1 MQREAKKGK
10 GIWIALII
18 CLALVA
24 LGIVGWIL
32 KPGIQYRLTMS
43 KADQY
48 FEAKQYEEAIEA
60 YEKAGKIKA
69 SFNAEEK
76 LFEAYLALAKRQLED
91 GEYKDAIGSAKDAA
105 FMKESDKANEILFDA
120 RLGLAEKYIK
130 AEKYGK
136 ARKQI
141 NYVLAKDPENERAA
155 TLADQVEQL
164 TTYGYQVKPVDPVDP
179 VDPPVVTKERIDLT
193 IWTTITED
201 NASYHALQQA
211 LSEMS
216 QDYTGEVTY
225 SMEAF
230 SAYEYKYKIKAAI
243 AAGETPDIFYCSTGD
258 LFETVVDAGVAYS
271 LDDVYRQYSDLMLN
285 ASLYPV
291 TRNGHVFGIP
301 TTYSVD
307 VMYVNMNVLRSVGY
321 DTVPVTF
328 DELMECCEALK
339 DAGIVPFACGGNE
352 IWTVM
357 EYVELMMIKSMPAKD
372 LDDVLRCRTTWKD
385 QRIADAV
392 NVFAKMCEQGYIAG
406 AENESYN
413 DMARQ
418 MLIDDKAA
426 FYVNGSWNCADFYVY
441 GDGKISVCE
450 FPFLSD
456 EADVGAYIGGPQYCM
471 CVANRS
477 PHAEIAAEYAFELA
491 RRMSH
496 YEVLDGCGI
505 PAFKLYGD
513 TSVINPMIL
522 HVTTLCQFAQALIPY
537 GDAYVPEAYLGDY
550 TFAYIG
556 LFDGEVTGEEFI
568 QYLYEHIQ

>member
-32 KPGIQYRLTMS
+32 KPSIQYRLTMS

-91 GEYKDAIGSAKDAA
+91 GEYKDAIGLAKDAA
-105 FMKESDKANEILFDA
+105 FMKESDKANEVLFDA

-291 TRNGHVFGIP
+291 TRNGHVFGIT

-328 DELMECCEALK
+328 DELMECCATLK

-372 LDDVLRCRTTWKD
+372 LDD
-385 QRIADAV
+385 
-392 NVFAKMCEQGYIAG
+392 
-406 AENESYN
+406 
-413 DMARQ
+413 
-418 MLIDDKAA
+418 
-426 FYVNGSWNCADFYVY
+426 
-441 GDGKISVCE
+441 
-450 FPFLSD
+450 
-456 EADVGAYIGGPQYCM
+456 
-471 CVANRS
+471 
-477 PHAEIAAEYAFELA
+477 
-491 RRMSH
+491 
-496 YEVLDGCGI
+496 
-505 PAFKLYGD
+505 
-513 TSVINPMIL
+513 
-522 HVTTLCQFAQALIPY
+522 
-537 GDAYVPEAYLGDY
+537 
-550 TFAYIG
+550 
-556 LFDGEVTGEEFI
+556 
-568 QYLYEHIQ
+568 